1 MTITREGNM
10 ETKQMA
16 PIFSCTF
23 STLTIC
29 NIHLKLPIHELHH
42 TFLEFRHPEITK
54 NPYHV

>member
-1 MTITREGNM
+1 M